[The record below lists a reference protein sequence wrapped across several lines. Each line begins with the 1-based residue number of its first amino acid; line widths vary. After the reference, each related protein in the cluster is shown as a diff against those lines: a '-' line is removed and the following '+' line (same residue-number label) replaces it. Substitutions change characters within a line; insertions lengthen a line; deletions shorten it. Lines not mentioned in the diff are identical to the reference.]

1 MKAASCRSICCWT
14 AGRSCMSVNS
24 FPRSSKE
31 TWMPIPSFG
40 RCRACWIA
48 ASASGPSTRRLAL
61 VTMPASGASKRPRA
75 TSGDRPGSSALTMR
89 SRSGAG
95 AVVEAIGR
103 AGHTVLVQA
112 SSLSSPQITKSLADA
127 QQRGVKV
134 EVILDRKHAKGRPSS
149 ADALMRDGVVVLIDR
164 AHPANSNVM
173 VIDKE
178 VVLTGSFGFTVVADR
193 ESAENLLI
201 IHAPTLAARY
211 GENWQAQAAHSV
223 RYTRTTP

>member
-1 MKAASCRSICCWT
+1 MPWIVSVAS
-14 AGRSCMSVNS
+14 
-24 FPRSSKE
+24 
-31 TWMPIPSFG
+31 
-40 RCRACWIA
+40 RAMISRMRLVVVA
-48 ASASGPSTRRLAL
+48 LAL
-61 VTMPASGASKRPRA
+61 VLTVVMSLGA
-75 TSGDRPGSSALTMR
+75 PGG
-89 SRSGAG
+89 GAQ

-149 ADALMRDGVVVLIDR
+149 ADSLTRDGVVVLIDR

-173 VIDKE
+173 VIDTE
-178 VVLTGSFGFTVVADR
+178 VVLTGSFGFTVAADR

-211 GENWQAQAAHSV
+211 GENWQAHAAHSV
-223 RYTRTTP
+223 RYTTSASP

>member
-1 MKAASCRSICCWT
+1 MISRMRLVVVA
-14 AGRSCMSVNS
+14 
-24 FPRSSKE
+24 
-31 TWMPIPSFG
+31 
-40 RCRACWIA
+40 
-48 ASASGPSTRRLAL
+48 LAL
-61 VTMPASGASKRPRA
+61 VLTVVMSLGAPGVRAQAPRVYEPEQSRPWA
-75 TSGDRPGSSALTMR
+75 VYFSPGG
-89 SRSGAG
+89 GAAQ

-134 EVILDRKHAKGRPSS
+134 EVILDRKHAKGRLSS

-173 VIDKE
+173 VIDAE
-178 VVLTGSFGFTVVADR
+178 VVLTGSFGFTVAADR

-211 GENWQAQAAHSV
+211 GENWQGHAAHSV
-223 RYTRTTP
+223 RYTSTTP

>member
-1 MKAASCRSICCWT
+1 MI
-14 AGRSCMSVNS
+14 
-24 FPRSSKE
+24 
-31 TWMPIPSFG
+31 
-40 RCRACWIA
+40 
-48 ASASGPSTRRLAL
+48 SGMRLVVVALAL
-61 VTMPASGASKRPRA
+61 VLTVVLSLGLSLVAPGVRAQAPRVYEPEQSRPWAVYFSPGGGAA
-75 TSGDRPGSSALTMR
+75 Q
-89 SRSGAG
+89 

-173 VIDKE
+173 VIDAE
-178 VVLTGSFGFTVVADR
+178 VVLTGSFGFTLTADR

-211 GENWQAQAAHSV
+211 GENWQAHAAHSV
-223 RYTRTTP
+223 RYTSTTP